1 MLLNQEYKITYAK
14 PLHINEMM
22 EIANS
27 NLIDN
32 KLNYEENIQ
41 KCGFLITN
49 PAREIWQEI
58 VADNDKS
65 LALIAKLPKNNTK
78 DITDNNITK
87 EHIIG
92 YLTGFTIDKTEMRF
106 QEKVLFLLERQN
118 VKDLTAKKDI
128 FYYSQIAKR
137 QNYYNVGKG
146 LVLSMFEELRK
157 RKISIIICRIIHGP
171 IKNEKS
177 ISFHQ
182 KLGFYCI
189 GDVDY
194 NNYQI
199 GIYFKK
205 L

>member
-1 MLLNQEYKITYAK
+1 
-14 PLHINEMM
+14 
-22 EIANS
+22 
-27 NLIDN
+27 
-32 KLNYEENIQ
+32 
-41 KCGFLITN
+41 
-49 PAREIWQEI
+49 
-58 VADNDKS
+58 
-65 LALIAKLPKNNTK
+65 
-78 DITDNNITK
+78 
-87 EHIIG
+87 
-92 YLTGFTIDKTEMRF
+92 MRF